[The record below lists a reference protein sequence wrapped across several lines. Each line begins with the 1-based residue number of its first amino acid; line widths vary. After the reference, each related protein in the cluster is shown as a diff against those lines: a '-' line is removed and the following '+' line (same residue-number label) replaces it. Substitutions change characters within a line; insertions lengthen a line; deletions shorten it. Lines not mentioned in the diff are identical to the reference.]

1 MAQIAGK
8 IWKKSLPSGSIQGS
22 AEKWDGLEES
32 DCRIKTQHREGVEA
46 M

>member
-1 MAQIAGK
+1 MAEIAGE
-8 IWKKSLPSGSIQGS
+8 IWIKSLSSASIQGS

-32 DCRIKTQHREGVEA
+32 DCRIKIQHREGVEA

>member
-1 MAQIAGK
+1 MAEIAGK
-8 IWKKSLPSGSIQGS
+8 IWKKSLSLASIQGS

-32 DCRIKTQHREGVEA
+32 DSRIRTQHREGVEA